1 MKVTG
6 ILLAA
11 GASRRM
17 GRDKL
22 IISLGGRT
30 VLRRSAEALLNG
42 GVTDIIIS
50 VSDATRQEA
59 EALCAQYGL
68 RTVNGGETRG
78 DSVYNALKAA
88 DCDIALIHDGARCL
102 VSEEIIRDSIRCAAE
117 FGSGVA
123 AIPARD
129 TMWREGELVDRN
141 GVMLAQTPQS
151 FKYDRIMK
159 AYRQSKD
166 DGVQATDDCA
176 LYKRLYGSVH
186 YSLGGVINQ
195 KLTTE
200 EDIELFQK
208 VTARER
214 IGYGEDTH
222 RLTEG
227 RRLVIGGVE
236 IPYRMG
242 LMGHSDAD
250 VLIHAVIDA
259 LLGAAAMGD
268 IGRLFPDSSP
278 EYKDMD
284 SLILLKRAWQMV
296 RGAGYEIC
304 SVDATVIAQ
313 EPKLAPYIDNMRRN
327 IADAMGCDVG
337 IVSAKATTPEH
348 TGPEGNLECITA
360 RSVCMIRG

>member
-42 GVTDIIIS
+42 GVTDIIIA

-102 VSEEIIRDSIRCAAE
+102 VSEEIIRDSIRCAAK

-151 FKYDRIMK
+151 FKFDRIMK
-159 AYRQSKD
+159 AYRQAKD

-208 VTARER
+208 LTAR
-214 IGYGEDTH
+214 
-222 RLTEG
+222 
-227 RRLVIGGVE
+227 
-236 IPYRMG
+236 
-242 LMGHSDAD
+242 
-250 VLIHAVIDA
+250 
-259 LLGAAAMGD
+259 
-268 IGRLFPDSSP
+268 
-278 EYKDMD
+278 
-284 SLILLKRAWQMV
+284 
-296 RGAGYEIC
+296 
-304 SVDATVIAQ
+304 
-313 EPKLAPYIDNMRRN
+313 
-327 IADAMGCDVG
+327 
-337 IVSAKATTPEH
+337 
-348 TGPEGNLECITA
+348 
-360 RSVCMIRG
+360 

>member
-22 IISLGGRT
+22 IISLDGRT
-30 VLRRSAEALLNG
+30 VLRRSAEALLNA
-42 GVTDIIIS
+42 GVTDIIIA

-78 DSVYNALKAA
+78 DSVYNALRAA

-117 FGSGVA
+117 F
-123 AIPARD
+123 
-129 TMWREGELVDRN
+129 
-141 GVMLAQTPQS
+141 VMLAQTPQS

-159 AYRQSKD
+159 AYRQAKD

-208 VTARER
+208 LTARER

-236 IPYRMG
+236 IPYRLG

>member
-1 MKVTG
+1 M
-6 ILLAA
+6 
-11 GASRRM
+11 
-17 GRDKL
+17 
-22 IISLGGRT
+22 
-30 VLRRSAEALLNG
+30 
-42 GVTDIIIS
+42 
-50 VSDATRQEA
+50 
-59 EALCAQYGL
+59 
-68 RTVNGGETRG
+68 
-78 DSVYNALKAA
+78 
-88 DCDIALIHDGARCL
+88 
-102 VSEEIIRDSIRCAAE
+102 
-117 FGSGVA
+117 
-123 AIPARD
+123 
-129 TMWREGELVDRN
+129 
-141 GVMLAQTPQS
+141 
-151 FKYDRIMK
+151 
-159 AYRQSKD
+159 
-166 DGVQATDDCA
+166 
-176 LYKRLYGSVH
+176 YGSVH

-208 VTARER
+208 LTARER

-236 IPYRMG
+236 IPYRLG

-278 EYKDMD
+278 EYKDID

-296 RGAGYEIC
+296 RGAGYEVC

-313 EPKLAPYIDNMRRN
+313 EPKLAPYIDNMRSN

>member
-1 MKVTG
+1 MSKLVICEKPSVAKSIASALGVTSRADG
-6 ILLAA
+6 CFEGNGLIVSWCVGHLVSPMDAA
-11 GASRRM
+11 GY
-17 GRDKL
+17 D
-22 IISLGGRT
+22 LGYKKWKYDDLPILPEPFRY
-30 VLRRSAEALLNG
+30 VLAKGKEDAFQNLKHLMERED
-42 GVTDIIIS
+42 VTEL
-50 VSDATRQEA
+50 VNACDA
-59 EALCAQYGL
+59 G
-68 RTVNGGETRG
+68 
-78 DSVYNALKAA
+78 
-88 DCDIALIHDGARCL
+88 
-102 VSEEIIRDSIRCAAE
+102 
-117 FGSGVA
+117 
-123 AIPARD
+123 
-129 TMWREGELVDRN
+129 REGELVDRN

-159 AYRQSKD
+159 AYRQAKD

-208 VTARER
+208 LTARER

-236 IPYRMG
+236 IPYRLG